1 MEESIKSKPM
11 FTNKQL
17 RAIIIPLVVEQM
29 LAMTIGLADTVMVSS
44 CGESAVSGVSIVDS
58 INILFLTL
66 FTALATGGSVVAA
79 QYIGMGDKKN
89 AGKSANQL
97 FYVSLL
103 VSLIFGVICCTFR
116 NPILKALYGNVD
128 ADVMSY
134 AQTYFLLTAA
144 SYPFIAVYNS
154 GAALFRS
161 MGDSK
166 TSMLT
171 SFLMNGLNV
180 VGNAIFIYGCGMEVA
195 GAAWATLLSR
205 IIGSIFITILL
216 FNKKRIISY
225 TALYKVKLDF
235 SMIKKILYI
244 GVPNGI
250 ENSIFQVGKI
260 IVAAIVAV
268 LGTQS
273 ITANAICANIASIQV
288 TPGMSIGVTMITVVG
303 QCVGAGRYEEARK
316 YIRKLMFIAY
326 ILIWVTTAILFFAR
340 YPILRLYNLSDA
352 TTELTLKCF
361 YVHSACAII
370 IWPFAF
376 ALPNALRASN
386 DVKYTMYV
394 SLASMMF
401 LRVLLTYVLIHFF
414 HVSVVAV
421 WIAMCSDWFVR
432 ALFFYIRIKGDKW
445 TKKKLI

>member
-17 RAIIIPLVVEQM
+17 RAIIVPLVVEQM

-97 FYVSLL
+97 FYVALF
-103 VSLIFGVICCTFR
+103 VSLIFGVICCTLR

-144 SYPFIAVYNS
+144 SYPFIAIYNS

-180 VGNAIFIYGCGMEVA
+180 VGNAVFIYGCGMEVA

-225 TALYKVKLDF
+225 NALHKVKLDF
-235 SMIKKILYI
+235 PMIKKILYI

-268 LGTQS
+268 LGTTS
-273 ITANAICANIASIQV
+273 ITANAICANIASIQI

-303 QCVGAGRYEEARK
+303 QCVGAGKYEEARK
-316 YIRKLMFIAY
+316 YIRKLMLIAY
-326 ILIWVTTAILFFAR
+326 ILVWITTAILFFAR
-340 YPILRLYNLSDA
+340 YPILSLYNLSDA

-361 YVHSACAII
+361 YVHAVCAVI

-394 SLASMMF
+394 SLASMML

-414 HVSVVAV
+414 NVSVVAV

-432 ALFFYIRIKGDKW
+432 AIFFYIRIKGDKW